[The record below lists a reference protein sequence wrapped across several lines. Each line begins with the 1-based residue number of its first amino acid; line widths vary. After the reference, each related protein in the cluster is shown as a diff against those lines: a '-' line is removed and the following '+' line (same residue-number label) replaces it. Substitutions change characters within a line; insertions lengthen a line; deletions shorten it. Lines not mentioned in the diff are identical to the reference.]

1 MSIVLFAIIGA
12 NLKLGAWYWIC
23 FGIFSAFRIGKA
35 ILEGDIVST
44 LSGKTFE
51 VKFADGSFY
60 LYGTAITIHH
70 AKRMLVVGNR
80 WDTPELLEVTE

>member
-35 ILEGDIVST
+35 ILE
-44 LSGKTFE
+44 
-51 VKFADGSFY
+51 VKDDG
-60 LYGTAITIHH
+60 
-70 AKRMLVVGNR
+70 
-80 WDTPELLEVTE
+80 